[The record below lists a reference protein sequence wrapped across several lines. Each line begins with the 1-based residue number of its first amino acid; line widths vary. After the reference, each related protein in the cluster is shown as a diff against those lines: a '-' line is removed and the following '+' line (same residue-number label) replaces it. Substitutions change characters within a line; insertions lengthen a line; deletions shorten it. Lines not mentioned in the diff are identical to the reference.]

1 MRSKMGVIKSKM
13 GTIESKVGRKFE
25 QKRKAEWAKK
35 NYVQYTAGDI
45 LLLVSSVMLM

>member
-1 MRSKMGVIKSKM
+1 VHNLLLPTPGWNPSDLVHY
-13 GTIESKVGRKFE
+13 F
-25 QKRKAEWAKK
+25 Q